1 MISCPLLY
9 TNISCYI
16 TSQVLFCYWPRSNVQ
31 AKVKNLAIP
40 DKQKW
45 KKYDIRVFSYTGN
58 FLAMI
63 LNVGWMSMN
72 QDKSLNGFRFN
83 NNFLSLCSVNTV
95 TVVINR
101 DIQYIQ

>member
-1 MISCPLLY
+1 MSCF
-9 TNISCYI
+9 I
-16 TSQVLFCYWPRSNVQ
+16 TSQVLSCYWPRSNVQ

-45 KKYDIRVFSYTGN
+45 KKYDIRVFSYAGRPN
-58 FLAMI
+58 FFALI
-63 LNVGWMSMN
+63 LNVGWMSMS

-83 NNFLSLCSVNTV
+83 NHFLSLCSVNTV